1 MVTLTIK
8 THNQGV
14 KKLKQITLQKPK
26 FSSKIYYIQT
36 IWKKM
41 VEWYTKKNVFSHS
54 NKPIALFCK
63 GTVETTK
70 IVEGKVG
77 GVTKQS

>member
-1 MVTLTIK
+1 
-8 THNQGV
+8 
-14 KKLKQITLQKPK
+14 
-26 FSSKIYYIQT
+26 
-36 IWKKM
+36 M
-41 VEWYTKKNVFSHS
+41 VEWYTKKNVFTYS
-54 NKPIALFCK
+54 NKPIAPFCK